1 MKADTIQKEWFASWF
16 DSPFY
21 HTLYKNRDED
31 EARSAIDGLLEA
43 LQLPLGA
50 RVLDL
55 ACGKGR
61 HAMYLAEKGFDV
73 TGVDISEA
81 SIRFARNFENENL
94 SFYQHDMRL
103 PFRIRYFDAVTNF
116 FTSFGY
122 FDNDGDHLRALKN
135 VATGLRPNGRFLLD
149 YFNATH
155 VRNNLVMQEEKIVD
169 GITFSIKRCLLEGYV
184 IKTVEFSSGGR
195 DYHFQEKV
203 RLFALEDLENL
214 CEKAG
219 LTVNGRFGS
228 YDLAPFD
235 VAESQ
240 RLILVAEKSSV
251 L

>member
-1 MKADTIQKEWFASWF
+1 MKPDTMQKEWFTSWF

-21 HTLYKNRDED
+21 HTLYKNRDET
-31 EARSAIDGLLEA
+31 EARRAIDGLLEA
-43 LQLPLGA
+43 LNLPAGA

-81 SIRFARNFENENL
+81 SIRFARRFENENL

-103 PFRIRYFDAVTNF
+103 PFRIRYFDVVTNF

-122 FDNDGDHLRALKN
+122 FDNDNDHLKTLKN
-135 VATGLRPNGRFLLD
+135 VATGLRPGGRFLLD
-149 YFNATH
+149 FFNATH
-155 VRNNLVMQEEKIVD
+155 VRDHLVMQEDKHVD

-184 IKTVEFSSGGR
+184 IKTVEFSSEGR

-203 RLFALEDLENL
+203 RLFTLDELEVL
-214 CEKAG
+214 CAKAG
-219 LTVNGRFGS
+219 LTVMESYGS
-228 YDLAPFD
+228 YDHAPFEP
-235 VAESQ
+235 AASP
-240 RLILVAEKSSV
+240 RLILIAEKSGTV
-251 L
+251 

>member
-21 HTLYKNRDED
+21 HTLYKNRDEN
-31 EARSAIDGLLEA
+31 EARRAIDGLLEA
-43 LQLPLGA
+43 LHLPAGA

-61 HAMYLAEKGFDV
+61 HAMYLSEKGFDV

-81 SIRFARNFENENL
+81 SIRFARQYENENL

-122 FDNDGDHLRALKN
+122 FDNDNDHLKALKN
-135 VATGLRPNGRFLLD
+135 VSTGLKPGGRFLLD
-149 YFNATH
+149 FFNTAH
-155 VRNNLVMQEEKIVD
+155 VRNHLVMQEEKNVD
-169 GITFSIKRCLLEGYV
+169 GITFSIKRCLLDGYV
-184 IKTVEFSSGGR
+184 IKTVEFNTKGR

-203 RLFALEDLENL
+203 RLFTLEDLEML

-219 LTVNGRFGS
+219 LTVVERFGD

-235 VAESQ
+235 PVESL
-240 RLILVAEKSSV
+240 RLILIAEKTDAQ
-251 L
+251 